1 MNSRNEEK
9 APCDIGI
16 LLKSDVQHAN
26 DSISADSECLRG
38 LIIRHLE
45 DDPIDHWT
53 LKMAVGV
60 SLSLCNV
67 QDRNRL
73 TPRNHDEDGITTM
86 AHAECKLLISI
97 IRGRIGSMN
106 LQQLIDLYRV
116 LMTNSVFIN
125 HMHL

>member
-1 MNSRNEEK
+1 MNSKNEEK
-9 APCDIGI
+9 VPCDMSI
-16 LLKSDVQHAN
+16 LLKSDAQHAN
-26 DSISADSECLRG
+26 DSINADSKCFRE

-53 LKMAVGV
+53 LKMAIGI

-67 QDRNRL
+67 QDRNRS
-73 TPRNHDEDGITTM
+73 TSRNHDEDGITT
-86 AHAECKLLISI
+86 AVHAECKLIISI
-97 IRGRIGSMN
+97 IRGRIDSMN

-125 HMHL
+125 YMHL